1 MNRRD
6 STVMLAAILAAIDA
20 HLRAGSMERARRV
33 MLALATLRDEL
44 LALLDDVT
52 NDCAALAA
60 GGTR

>member
-44 LALLDDVT
+44 LDDVT